1 MKLEADNDPPRLDE
15 GEPSELGSLV
25 RAARSRGPSA
35 RVSARM
41 AERLA
46 PARAAAARA
55 SSTRANPLGR
65 FGGTMIGGLALVAV
79 GAAFVTWSTGR
90 TDHAAPSSG
99 AVIAEPAVSASPA
112 AVLPATTDD
121 LPTMPVEALPSSA
134 APPEGPSAPA
144 RIAAA
149 RSAAPSEKPRREDEF
164 ELIQRAQDKLASE
177 PASALTI
184 LQEHAR
190 LFPAGELTQ
199 ERETMAIEA
208 LVRVHRKPEA
218 KARASALVARFPRT
232 PYVARLESALGEP
245 LTVASP
251 LEPSVDTPR

>member
-1 MKLEADNDPPRLDE
+1 MKLEADNEPARLDE
-15 GEPSELGSLV
+15 GEPTELGRLV

-35 RVSARM
+35 QVSARM

-55 SSTRANPLGR
+55 SSTHANPLGR
-65 FGGTMIGGLALVAV
+65 FGGTMVGGLALVAA
-79 GAAFVTWSTGR
+79 GAAFVTWSAGR
-90 TDHAAPSSG
+90 TDHDAHSSG
-99 AVIAEPAVSASPA
+99 AVVAEPAVTAPPA
-112 AVLPATTDD
+112 AALPATTED

-134 APPEGPSAPA
+134 TPPQGTSAPA

-149 RSAAPSEKPRREDEF
+149 RPATSSEKPRREDEF
-164 ELIQRAQDKLASE
+164 ELIQRAQDKLASD
-177 PASALTI
+177 PAFALTI

-190 LFPAGELTQ
+190 SFPAGELTQ
-199 ERETMAIEA
+199 ERETMAVEA

-218 KARASALVARFPRT
+218 KARASALLARFPRT

-245 LTVASP
+245 LSVTSP
-251 LEPSVDTPR
+251 VSTSR